1 MHTCTYVC
9 VRKKKSSLTEV
20 PVIKLGFVLPQHP
33 TCYPLA
39 TQVVSC
45 FVDFRHFHSSISR
58 LNYRG
63 IFIQKSFI

>member
-20 PVIKLGFVLPQHP
+20 PVIKLGFVLPQQP

-45 FVDFRHFHSSISR
+45 VVDFRHFHS
-58 LNYRG
+58 
-63 IFIQKSFI
+63 FFP